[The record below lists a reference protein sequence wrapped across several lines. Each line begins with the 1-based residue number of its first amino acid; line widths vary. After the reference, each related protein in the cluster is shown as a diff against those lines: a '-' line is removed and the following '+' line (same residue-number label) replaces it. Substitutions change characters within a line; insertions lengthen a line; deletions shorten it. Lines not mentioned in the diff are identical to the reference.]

1 MNKLIRRTFEK
12 CFLFFEENR
21 NWYFLKWQFAWIVK
35 FYFMGKKHENFF
47 KLWFAKCIIQH
58 ARRAANMSL
67 SASAKAAI
75 NWYESTAAKGKHVNI
90 TKTRIFKYIEKFNS
104 KKWKFSDK
112 KTLIFFYISAQ
123 NIDCEHL
130 LEPPQWGGSNE
141 YPQSMY
147 LSINNK
153 NNVNPCKPKLYYIKM
168 GFKGVKIIYACFRDE
183 WNGWI
188 AIENNKNEAYIQF
201 RSKYC
206 LM

>member
-1 MNKLIRRTFEK
+1 MTILFYGEKTRKLFQTMVCEMYHTACKACSKHVIVGISQSRNKLIRKYR
-12 CFLFFEENR
+12 
-21 NWYFLKWQFAWIVK
+21 
-35 FYFMGKKHENFF
+35 
-47 KLWFAKCIIQH
+47 
-58 ARRAANMSL
+58 
-67 SASAKAAI
+67 
-75 NWYESTAAKGKHVNI
+75 AKGKHVNI

-153 NNVNPCKPKLYYIKM
+153 NNVNPCKPKFYYIKM

-188 AIENNKNEAYIQF
+188 AIENNRNEAYIQF